1 MEQTIFTNNIHR
13 GIDKGILQYSV
24 GKKKIIYKGIGVEKK
39 DKQYNINNPEEQ
51 VRASVFVELVLD
63 YLYSKELIDLE
74 ISTPHRTPSYFADI
88 VVFNDKENKDPYIVV
103 EVKKDGI
110 SDSELEQAIQQT
122 FSYGGVLK
130 TKFCMLVAGT
140 TRIAY
145 DTRNS
150 KVFERYKNKISDI
163 PKNKEAEPPKYI
175 YKKGKDGEDLQ
186 ILEKGDLISVL
197 KKAHDTIWGGEI
209 SSNTSI

>member
-24 GKKKIIYKGIGVEKK
+24 DKKKIIYRGIGTEKK

-63 YLYSKELIDLE
+63 YLYSKELMDLE

-110 SDSELEQAIQQT
+110 SNSELEQAKRGIE
-122 FSYGGVLK
+122 K
-130 TKFCMLVAGT
+130 A
-140 TRIAY
+140 R
-145 DTRNS
+145 DR
-150 KVFERYKNKISDI
+150 
-163 PKNKEAEPPKYI
+163 KYI
-175 YKKGKDGEDLQ
+175 TWLIQK
-186 ILEKGDLISVL
+186 ILLIKITLCHNVYNSL
-197 KKAHDTIWGGEI
+197 KKHTTAY
-209 SSNTSI
+209 